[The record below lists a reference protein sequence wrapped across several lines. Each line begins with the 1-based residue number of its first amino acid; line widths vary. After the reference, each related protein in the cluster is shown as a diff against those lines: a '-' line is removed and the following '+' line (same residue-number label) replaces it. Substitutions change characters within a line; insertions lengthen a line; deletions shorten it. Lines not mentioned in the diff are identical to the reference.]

1 MKRAN
6 GYILNLSSVKFAGK
20 SIRSD
25 NMIKKIAFATDLGV
39 LGPYVLCH
47 ALELSKQ
54 FDAKV
59 DIIHVIEPMG
69 VFAESILDIF
79 LPQEDLDHLRKEGV
93 QDVMGTI
100 KERISDTMASEFTGD
115 DDESFLG
122 EINVVRGQAADS
134 ILEYADDHNI
144 DMIVMGTH
152 GEHGEM
158 MGGLGSVASKV
169 LQRSSVPVLMVPLTR
184 VTNQLGVA
192 RNEPLRRML

>member
-20 SIRSD
+20 SSRSD

>member
-1 MKRAN
+1 
-6 GYILNLSSVKFAGK
+6 
-20 SIRSD
+20 
-25 NMIKKIAFATDLGV
+25 MIKKIAFATDLGV

-47 ALELSKQ
+47 ALEISKQ

-59 DIIHVIEPMG
+59 DIVHIIEPMG

-79 LPQEDLDHLRKEGV
+79 LPPEDLDHLRKEGV
-93 QDVMGTI
+93 QDVMQTI
-100 KERISDTMASEFTGD
+100 KERISDTMTSEFTTD

-122 EINVVRGQAADS
+122 EISVVRGQPAES
-134 ILEYADDHNI
+134 ILQYVDDHHI

-169 LQRSSVPVLMVPLTR
+169 LKRSSVPVLMVPLTR
-184 VTNQLGVA
+184 VTNQLSVA

>member
-1 MKRAN
+1 MK
-6 GYILNLSSVKFAGK
+6 
-20 SIRSD
+20 
-25 NMIKKIAFATDLGV
+25 KKIAFATDLGV

-47 ALELSKQ
+47 ALEISKQ

-59 DIIHVIEPMG
+59 DIIHIIEPMG

-93 QDVMGTI
+93 QDVMQTI
-100 KERISDTMASEFTGD
+100 KERISDTMTSEFTTD

-122 EINVVRGQAADS
+122 EISVVRGQPAES
-134 ILEYADDHNI
+134 ILQYVDDHHI
-144 DMIVMGTH
+144 DMVVMGTH
-152 GEHGEM
+152 GEHGEI

-169 LQRSSVPVLMVPLTR
+169 LQRSSVPVLMVPLSR